1 MRDPEDEAA
10 LADTVWAALR
20 QIEEKAYDIEL
31 AVRGISPER
40 IRHYVFAFE
49 GKTVLIG

>member
-1 MRDPEDEAA
+1 MAE
-10 LADTVWAALR
+10 TVWAALR
-20 QIEEKAYDIEL
+20 LIEEKAYDIEL

>member
-31 AVRGISPER
+31 AA
-40 IRHYVFAFE
+40 AFLCVA
-49 GKTVLIG
+49 GGTLCFFTRVHC